1 MSGKHET
8 IITFLSE
15 ELPYHVNIGRE
26 TGGIN
31 LSAQVLLDISA
42 YVDANRAKLE
52 QEAKADSE
60 RKLPARLD
68 DTVET
73 RPIKQEWRYRTSDL
87 LL

>member
-1 MSGKHET
+1 MSAKHET

-15 ELPYHVNIGRE
+15 GLPYHVNIGRE
-26 TGGIN
+26 AADIN

-52 QEAKADSE
+52 QEARADSE
-60 RKLPARLD
+60 HNVSSGSD
-68 DTVET
+68 DTVEV